1 MGPIPRPRVDR
12 SVLSSCSVCSSLCV
26 RSLDPPRLP
35 ASVAVIFDILISTAG
50 RFPDSEFDL
59 AGNLAMR
66 TWPRFAVALD
76 RGPVTVLEFT
86 FGF

>member
-1 MGPIPRPRVDR
+1 
-12 SVLSSCSVCSSLCV
+12 
-26 RSLDPPRLP
+26 
-35 ASVAVIFDILISTAG
+35 VAVIFDILISTAG